1 MIAHI
6 DTVAQLNAFVDKA
19 HIRSPDKIVAKLAD
33 SNILVNHSL
42 AALLSKQPVSDSK
55 PFSFE

>member
-1 MIAHI
+1 MEQIQ
-6 DTVAQLNAFVDKA
+6 TVKELNAFVDKTGIIYPA
-19 HIRSPDKIVAKLAD
+19 QIISKLAD